1 MLYNKKI
8 LCALFGVFLY
18 LTSYYFVSDI
28 ISKNNEF
35 PELNNIELFYKS
47 NADVDVYRDNIISK
61 LNQYDGFVSY
71 AYFDNSKDIILNNSL
86 KNKSIKEIDLFT
98 NFFKTP
104 SINNL
109 FSSFA
114 DLSASDDG
122 EINSYVLQNF
132 INNLFNLCFDNKHKD
147 YSFDYLINS
156 LLSPRLDDYYQEFDK
171 IIILSEKQ
179 YSSSV
184 EKEENLIDL
193 FKFIESVDR
202 YNNIKHIKF
211 GNRFAY
217 DVYLNYKDEVKS
229 SVSAIFKPLDV
240 FYVDSVDSLKV
251 LKNDLNAYLGEN
263 FVRSLLDYTTP
274 DKIVGDKY
282 KKIKNLSIYVSAY
295 SKVNDLSRFDYDK
308 LLVDLKNIENNIVTS
323 NSQLANKLNH
333 IYKYFENNDIEI
345 IKLINQYNFNC
356 PNYIGGISNTEVIN
370 IDAVSPLIKND
381 FYNERLG
388 KYVIK
393 IESQSKDY
401 TFYKRFLFNGNNSL
415 YYNCGMFLLNLIF
428 AIFFSVGTVLTL
440 LFRKAKK

>member
-132 INNLFNLCFDNKHKD
+132 INNL
-147 YSFDYLINS
+147 
-156 LLSPRLDDYYQEFDK
+156 
-171 IIILSEKQ
+171 
-179 YSSSV
+179 
-184 EKEENLIDL
+184 
-193 FKFIESVDR
+193 
-202 YNNIKHIKF
+202 
-211 GNRFAY
+211 
-217 DVYLNYKDEVKS
+217 
-229 SVSAIFKPLDV
+229 
-240 FYVDSVDSLKV
+240 
-251 LKNDLNAYLGEN
+251 
-263 FVRSLLDYTTP
+263 
-274 DKIVGDKY
+274 
-282 KKIKNLSIYVSAY
+282 
-295 SKVNDLSRFDYDK
+295 
-308 LLVDLKNIENNIVTS
+308 
-323 NSQLANKLNH
+323 
-333 IYKYFENNDIEI
+333 
-345 IKLINQYNFNC
+345 
-356 PNYIGGISNTEVIN
+356 
-370 IDAVSPLIKND
+370 
-381 FYNERLG
+381 
-388 KYVIK
+388 
-393 IESQSKDY
+393 
-401 TFYKRFLFNGNNSL
+401 
-415 YYNCGMFLLNLIF
+415 LLNFL
-428 AIFFSVGTVLTL
+428 
-440 LFRKAKK
+440 